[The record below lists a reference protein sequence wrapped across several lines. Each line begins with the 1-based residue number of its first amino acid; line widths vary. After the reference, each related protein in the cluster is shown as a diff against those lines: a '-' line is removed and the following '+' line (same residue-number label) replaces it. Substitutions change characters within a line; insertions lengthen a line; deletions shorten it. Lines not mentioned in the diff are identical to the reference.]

1 MRFATKIMVT
11 LVVVPVVFRHQAIAA
26 SVRPI
31 AASSPL
37 SSVEQAWPAGVIFAC
52 PINFTIRTGLPNAP
66 VTDKRDERCAPMRS
80 PTILIRGAPFI
91 QTPGIKTRG
100 NFPQRVSLS
109 EHLGF

>member
-1 MRFATKIMVT
+1 
-11 LVVVPVVFRHQAIAA
+11 
-26 SVRPI
+26 
-31 AASSPL
+31 
-37 SSVEQAWPAGVIFAC
+37 
-52 PINFTIRTGLPNAP
+52 
-66 VTDKRDERCAPMRS
+66 MRS